1 MCLPP
6 STALS
11 ENVFEN
17 YGDAELVGGSASG
30 LAKFVVV
37 VATF

>member
-30 LAKFVVV
+30 LVKFVVV